1 VHLDKNWQIPPRIK
15 RCDMS
20 ENLKPM
26 WAPSQERVQSTLLAK
41 FITETAVVSGNELPD
56 YDKVW
61 DWSVSEPGQFWDAL
75 WDFCGIA
82 GDKAEPVMADSD
94 RLIDAQFFPQAK
106 INFAE
111 NLLTH
116 AGSGACIVFHGEDG
130 SRKEWS
136 WPDLKEAVSQL
147 QQVLIAEGVGQGDRV
162 AGFLPNVPE
171 AIAAMLA
178 VTSLGA
184 VWSSCSPDFGLNG
197 VRDRFGQIEPK
208 ILFTADAYHYNG
220 KIHSTLNVAA
230 ELADAM
236 PSVQKVIVIPYVETF
251 ADISV
256 LGQKGVHWADAM
268 GKYNVQDISYTRVS
282 FADPLFIMFSSGT
295 TGLPKCIVHSVG
307 GTLLQ
312 HLKEHQLQCDIKPG
326 DRLFYF
332 TTCGWMMWNWLVSG
346 LASGATLVL
355 FDGSPFYPDG
365 NILADIAAAEKV
377 THFGTS
383 AKYIDACAKAGVKP
397 IQTHDLSDLRAI
409 MSTGSPLAPEGFDY
423 IYRDWKSDVCL
434 SSIAGG
440 TDIMACFVGGSP
452 ISPVYRGQCQ
462 KRHLAMNV
470 QVFDENGKAT
480 DGAPGEL
487 VCTTAHPSMPIGFW
501 SDDDRKKYSA
511 AYFEKFD
518 NVWHHGDWVEL
529 TAQKG
534 MTFFGR
540 SDAVLNPGG
549 VRIGTAEIYRQV
561 ERIEEVLEG
570 LVIGQQWDNDVRV
583 VLFVRLRDGVVLDE
597 ALIKRIKTEIR
608 QNATPRHVPAKVLA
622 VADIPRTKSGK
633 ITELAVRDVVHGRV
647 VKNTEAMANPEA
659 LKLFKDLDALQS

>member
-1 VHLDKNWQIPPRIK
+1 
-15 RCDMS
+15 MS
-20 ENLKPM
+20 DSLKPL
-26 WAPSQERVQSTLLAK
+26 WVPSDERVEASLLAQFHAQTSK
-41 FITETAVVSGNELPD
+41 RSGIETLD
-56 YDKVW
+56 YDLLW
-61 DWSVSEPGQFWDAL
+61 DWSVKEPDQFWDAF
-75 WDFCGIA
+75 WDFSGVV
-82 GDKAEPVMADSD
+82 GNKNTPVHNNSKT
-94 RLIDAQFFPQAK
+94 LIDAQFFPNAE

-111 NLLTH
+111 NLLSKANDGT
-116 AGSGACIVFHGEDG
+116 AIVFHSEDG
-130 SRKEWS
+130 GRKEWS
-136 WPDLKEAVSQL
+136 WGELLEVVSKL
-147 QQVLIAEGVGQGDRV
+147 QQALKDKGIVAGDRV

-171 AIAAMLA
+171 TIAAMLA

-208 ILFTADAYHYNG
+208 VLFTADAYHYNG
-220 KIHSTLNVAA
+220 KIHSSLEVASD
-230 ELADAM
+230 LAAAI
-236 PSVQKVIVIPYVETF
+236 PSIQDVIVIPYVEQN
-251 ADISV
+251 ADINV
-256 LGQKGVHWADAM
+256 LDAKGVHFDVLLQSYQA
-268 GKYNVQDISYTRVS
+268 GDIEYTRVN
-282 FADPLFIMFSSGT
+282 FAAPLFILFSSGT

-312 HLKEHQLQCDIKPG
+312 HLKEHQLQCDIKPN
-326 DRLFYF
+326 DRFFYF
-332 TTCGWMMWNWLVSG
+332 TTCGWMMWNWLASG
-346 LASGATLVL
+346 LASGATLIL

-365 NILADIAAAEKV
+365 NRLADIAAAEKV

-383 AKYIDACAKAGVKP
+383 AKYIDACAKTGVKP
-397 IQTHDLSDLRAI
+397 AATHDLSALRTI

-423 IYRDWKSDVCL
+423 IYSDWKSDVCL

-440 TDIMACFVGGSP
+440 TDIVACFVGGSP

-462 KRHLAMNV
+462 KRHLGMNV
-470 QVFDENGKAT
+470 QVFDENGVQT
-480 DGAPGEL
+480 IGQEPGEL
-487 VCTTAHPSMPIGFW
+487 VCASAHPSMPIGFW
-501 SDDDRKKYSA
+501 NDDGNTKYSA

-518 NVWHHGDWVEL
+518 NIWHHGDWVEL
-529 TAQKG
+529 TEQKG

-583 VLFVRLRDGVVLDE
+583 VLFVRLREGVELTED
-597 ALIKRIKTEIR
+597 LIKRIKTEIR
-608 QNATPRHVPAKVLA
+608 QNATPRHVPAKVVA

-633 ITELAVRDVVHGRV
+633 ITEIAVRDVVHGRL

-659 LKLFKDLDALQS
+659 LELYKSLEILQS

>member
-1 VHLDKNWQIPPRIK
+1 
-15 RCDMS
+15 MS
-20 ENLKPM
+20 ENLQAM
-26 WAPSQERVQSTLLAK
+26 WAPSQERVTASLLAK
-41 FITETAVVSGNELPD
+41 FIAATSVQSGNAAID
-56 YDKVW
+56 YDATWK
-61 DWSVSEPGQFWDAL
+61 WSVSSPEQFWDAL
-75 WDFCGIA
+75 WDFCGVV
-82 GDKAEPVMADSD
+82 GDKTGPVLANKDNH
-94 RLIDAQFFPQAK
+94 IDAQFFPEAK

-111 NLLTH
+111 NLL
-116 AGSGACIVFHGEDG
+116 ARANDSPCIVFQSENGT
-130 SRKEWS
+130 RQEWS
-136 WPDLKEAVSQL
+136 WAELKETVSKL
-147 QQVLIAEGVGQGDRV
+147 QQVLIAEGVTQGDRV
-162 AGFLPNVPE
+162 AGFVPNLPQT
-171 AIAAMLA
+171 IAAMLA

-197 VRDRFGQIEPK
+197 VKDRFGQIEPK

-220 KIHSTLNVAA
+220 KVHSCLNVAA
-230 ELADAM
+230 QLTDGM
-236 PSVQKVIVIPYVETF
+236 PSVQKTIVIPYVETS

-256 LGQKGVHWADAM
+256 LGDKGVHLVDVLT
-268 GKYNVQDISYTRVS
+268 KYEAKDIVYTRVD
-282 FADPLFIMFSSGT
+282 FNAPLYIMFSSGT
-295 TGLPKCIVHSVG
+295 TGLPKCIIHSVG
-307 GTLLQ
+307 GVLLQ
-312 HLKEHQLQCDIKPG
+312 HLKEHQLQCDIKPN
-326 DRLFYF
+326 DRFFYF
-332 TTCGWMMWNWLVSG
+332 TTCGWMMWNWLVTG

-365 NILADIAAAEKV
+365 NILADIAAAEGV

-397 IQTHDLSDLRAI
+397 AQTHDLSALRTI

-423 IYRDWKSDVCL
+423 IYNDWKTDVCL
-434 SSIAGG
+434 SSVAGG
-440 TDIMACFVGGSP
+440 TDIVACFVGGSP

-462 KRHLAMNV
+462 KRHLGMNT
-470 QVFDENGKAT
+470 QVFDENGNALQ
-480 DGAPGEL
+480 GEPGEL
-487 VCTTAHPSMPIGFW
+487 VCTSPHPSMPIGFW
-501 SDDDRKKYSA
+501 NDPDRKKYSA
-511 AYFEKFD
+511 AYFEKFE

-529 TAQKG
+529 TAQNG

-583 VLFVRLRDGVVLDE
+583 VLFVRLREGVILDD

-608 QNATPRHVPAKVLA
+608 QNATPRHVPAKVIL

-659 LKLFKDLDALQS
+659 LELFKNLAELQV

>member
-1 VHLDKNWQIPPRIK
+1 MSKNLQPIWVPSQDRIK
-15 RCDMS
+15 S
-20 ENLKPM
+20 
-26 WAPSQERVQSTLLAK
+26 SLLAE
-41 FITETAVVSGNELPD
+41 FITATSKQSGNALPN
-56 YDKVW
+56 YDAVW
-61 DWSVSEPGQFWDAL
+61 NWSIESPEQFWGAL
-75 WDFCGIA
+75 WDFCDIK
-82 GDKAEPVMADSD
+82 GDKLGPVLVNKDV
-94 RLIDAQFFPQAK
+94 LIKSHFFPEAK
-106 INFAE
+106 LNFAE
-111 NLLTH
+111 NLLQH
-116 AGSGACIVFHGEDG
+116 AGDGPSLIFHSENGE
-130 SRKEWS
+130 RKEWS
-136 WPDLKEAVSQL
+136 WADLKETVSKL
-147 QQVLIAEGVGQGDRV
+147 QQVLIAQGIKRGDRI
-162 AGFLPNVPE
+162 AGFLPNMPE

-184 VWSSCSPDFGLNG
+184 VWSSCSPDFGFNG
-197 VRDRFGQIEPK
+197 VKDRFCQVEPK

-220 KIHSTLNVAA
+220 KVHSSLDIAA
-230 ELADAM
+230 KLANDV
-236 PSVQKVIVIPYVETF
+236 PSIKQVIVIPYVASS

-256 LGQKGVHWADAM
+256 LEDKGVHWNDALASLEARE
-268 GKYNVQDISYTRVS
+268 ISYTRVDFS
-282 FADPLFIMFSSGT
+282 APLFIMFSSGT
-295 TGLPKCIVHSVG
+295 TGLPKCIIHSVG
-307 GTLLQ
+307 GALLQ

-365 NILADIAAAEKV
+365 NILADISAAEKV

-397 IQTHDLSDLRAI
+397 AQTHDLSALRTI

-423 IYRDWKSDVCL
+423 IYKDWKPDVCL

-440 TDIMACFVGGSP
+440 TDILACFVGGSP

-462 KRHLAMNV
+462 KRHLAMNT
-470 QVFDENGKAT
+470 QVFDENGKALQ
-480 DGAPGEL
+480 GEPGEL
-487 VCTTAHPSMPIGFW
+487 VCTSPHPSMPIGFW
-501 SDDDRKKYSA
+501 DDPDGKRYSA

-518 NVWHHGDWVEL
+518 NAWHHGDWVEL
-529 TAQKG
+529 TAQNG

-540 SDAVLNPGG
+540 SDTVLNPGG

-583 VLFVRLRDGVVLDE
+583 ILFIRLREGVVLDDT
-597 ALIKRIKTEIR
+597 LIKRIKTEIR
-608 QNATPRHVPAKVLA
+608 QNATPRHVPALVIA

-659 LKLFKDLDALQS
+659 LELFKNLAVLQS

>member
-1 VHLDKNWQIPPRIK
+1 
-15 RCDMS
+15 MS
-20 ENLKPM
+20 ENLRPM
-26 WAPSQERVQSTLLAK
+26 WAPSDKRIEASLLSK
-41 FITETAVVSGNELPD
+41 FITATSKQSGNTSPD
-56 YDKVW
+56 YDSVW
-61 DWSVSEPGQFWDAL
+61 NWSVSSPEQFWDAL
-75 WDFCGIA
+75 WDFCGVI
-82 GDKAEPVMADSD
+82 GDKTGPVLTNKDT
-94 RLIDAQFFPQAK
+94 LIEARFFPEVK

-111 NLLTH
+111 NLLAH
-116 AGSGACIVFHGEDG
+116 ANDGPCIIFQGENG
-130 SRKEWS
+130 TRSEWS
-136 WPDLKEAVSQL
+136 WAVLKETVSKL
-147 QQVLIAEGVGQGDRV
+147 QQILIAQGIQRGDRV
-162 AGFLPNVPE
+162 AGFLPNLPE

-197 VRDRFGQIEPK
+197 VKDRFGQIEPK

-220 KIHSTLNVAA
+220 KTHSSLDVAA
-230 ELADAM
+230 ELAVEIT
-236 PSVQKVIVIPYVETF
+236 SIQKIIVIPYVE
-251 ADISV
+251 AASDISV
-256 LGQKGVHWADAM
+256 LGEKGSHWVDEL
-268 GKYNVQDISYTRVS
+268 GKYTATDIAYTRVD
-282 FADPLFIMFSSGT
+282 FAAPLFIMFSSGT
-295 TGLPKCIVHSVG
+295 TGLPKCIVHSTG

-312 HLKEHQLQCDIKPG
+312 HLKEHQLQCDIKPKN
-326 DRLFYF
+326 RLFYF

-365 NILADIAAAEKV
+365 NRLADIAAAEKV

-397 IQTHDLSDLRAI
+397 AQTHDLSALRTI
-409 MSTGSPLAPEGFDY
+409 MSTGSPLAPEAFDY

-440 TDIMACFVGGSP
+440 TDILACFVGGSP

-470 QVFDENGKAT
+470 QVFDENGIPT
-480 DGAPGEL
+480 NGEPGEL
-487 VCTTAHPSMPIGFW
+487 VCISAHPSMPIGFW
-501 SDDDRKKYSA
+501 DDPKGKKYSA
-511 AYFEKFD
+511 AYFEKFE
-518 NVWHHGDWVEL
+518 NIWHHGDWVEL
-529 TAQKG
+529 TAQNG

-561 ERIEEVLEG
+561 ESIEEILEG

-583 VLFVRLRDGVVLDE
+583 VLFVCLRQGVSLDD
-597 ALIKRIKTEIR
+597 ALIKRIKTVIR
-608 QNATPRHVPAKVLA
+608 QNTTPRHVPAKIIA

-659 LKLFKDLDALQS
+659 LELFKDLDALQS

>member
-1 VHLDKNWQIPPRIK
+1 MSEDLQPIWVPSQDRIK
-15 RCDMS
+15 S
-20 ENLKPM
+20 
-26 WAPSQERVQSTLLAK
+26 SLLAE
-41 FITETAVVSGNELPD
+41 FITATSKQSGNALPD
-56 YDKVW
+56 YDAVW
-61 DWSVSEPGQFWDAL
+61 KWSIESPEQFWDAL
-75 WDFCGIA
+75 WDFCDIK
-82 GDKAEPVMADSD
+82 GDKLGPVLVNKDV
-94 RLIDAQFFPQAK
+94 LIKAQFFPEAK
-106 INFAE
+106 LNFAE
-111 NLLTH
+111 NLLGH
-116 AGSGACIVFHGEDG
+116 AGSGPSIIFHSENGE
-130 SRKEWS
+130 RKEWS
-136 WPDLKEAVSQL
+136 WAELKETVSKL
-147 QQVLIAEGVGQGDRV
+147 QQVLIAQGIKRGDRI
-162 AGFLPNVPE
+162 AGFLPNIPE

-184 VWSSCSPDFGLNG
+184 VWSSCSPDFGFNG
-197 VRDRFGQIEPK
+197 VKDRFGQIEPK

-220 KIHSTLNVAA
+220 KIHSSLDTAA
-230 ELADAM
+230 ELANDI
-236 PSVQKVIVIPYVETF
+236 PSIKQVIVVPYVEAS

-256 LGQKGVHWADAM
+256 LDDKGVHWNDAL
-268 GKYNVQDISYTRVS
+268 GSFEAKEISYTRVD
-282 FADPLFIMFSSGT
+282 FASPLYVMFSSGT
-295 TGLPKCIVHSVG
+295 TGLPKCIIHSVG

-326 DRLFYF
+326 DRFFYF

-365 NILADIAAAEKV
+365 NILADISAEDKV
-377 THFGTS
+377 THCGTS

-397 IQTHDLSDLRAI
+397 AQTHDLSALRTVL
-409 MSTGSPLAPEGFDY
+409 STGSPLAPEGFDY
-423 IYRDWKSDVCL
+423 IYKDWKSDVCL

-440 TDIMACFVGGSP
+440 TDILACFVGGSP

-462 KRHLAMNV
+462 KRHLAMNT
-470 QVFDENGKAT
+470 QVFDENGKALQ
-480 DGAPGEL
+480 GEPGEL
-487 VCTTAHPSMPIGFW
+487 VCTSPHPSMPIGFW
-501 SDDDRKKYSA
+501 DDPEDKRYSA
-511 AYFEKFD
+511 AYFEKFE

-529 TAQKG
+529 TAQNG

-583 VLFVRLRDGVVLDE
+583 ILFIRLREGVVLDDT
-597 ALIKRIKTEIR
+597 LIKRIKTEIR
-608 QNATPRHVPAKVLA
+608 QNATPRHVPALVIA

-659 LKLFKDLDALQS
+659 LELFKNLAVLQS